1 MTTAPLRHA
10 PFLAA
15 GAVAFATLAAGCGR
29 SDGTIHAPAG
39 RPSLQRVLVAEEEGR
54 GRFVATASK
63 TYRAYLAHHPEDADA
78 HLEMGILLFDALS
91 EYPEAIFHFQ
101 AFLDARPGSEKAE
114 MARAY
119 IAEARKRL
127 SGGKA
132 SRASSSAPAA
142 GGSAMSAQELEL
154 VEHIEELNRFI
165 ASRNGE
171 FAALSNRVATLERE
185 NARLGDDLA
194 RTQRRVDILRKGGD
208 STPTGRRPSPAL
220 KNRDLGGPVVSSAPT
235 APPSAANRRGTW
247 QVRRGDSLWKIAQAV
262 YGDASRNVDIRNANP
277 GKIGPNDQL
286 TEGDILICP

>member
-1 MTTAPLRHA
+1 MSAVPFRPAPL
-10 PFLAA
+10 FAA
-15 GAVAFATLAAGCGR
+15 VLCALCALAAGCGR
-29 SDGTIHAPAG
+29 SGGDVPAPTG

-54 GRFVATASK
+54 GRFVAAAAK
-63 TYRAYLAHHPEDADA
+63 TYRAWLVHHPEDADA

-119 IAEARKRL
+119 VAEAKKRL

-132 SRASSSAPAA
+132 RGAAQATSAATLSS
-142 GGSAMSAQELEL
+142 QELEL
-154 VEHIEELNRFI
+154 VEHIEELNRGI
-165 ASRNGE
+165 AARNAE
-171 FAALSNRVATLERE
+171 FAVLSNRVATLEKE
-185 NARLGDDLA
+185 NKDLVEDVARM
-194 RTQRRVDILRKGGD
+194 QRRIDILRKGGD
-208 STPTGRRPSPAL
+208 ATPTGRRPSPAL
-220 KNRDLGGPVVSSAPT
+220 VKRDLGGPAPSSAPT
-235 APPSAANRRGTW
+235 VPSAANRRGTW